1 MKKVAIAVA
10 VAVALLTSLAG
21 CGGSSSDSP
30 TPTPTPTPTPNSA
43 PTANA
48 DGDQN
53 IATTTVV
60 TLNGS
65 ASSDPDGDAISYS
78 WSLNTVPAGSS
89 ASLSDSAN
97 VSPTFTADVD
107 GSYIAQLIVND
118 GTVDSVADTVTII
131 AATGNAVPVANAGV
145 YHPTTGVDQN
155 VSTGHVV
162 TLDARASSDTD
173 GDALSYT
180 WSLTTIPTGSNAA
193 LDVSTS
199 ALSRFTADVDG
210 SYIAQLIVNDG
221 TVDSAPYTLTIIAA
235 NTAPVANAGV
245 DQNIPTTTVVTI
257 NGSAS
262 TDADSN
268 ALSYSWSLTTIPTG
282 SNAALDVSTS
292 VLSRFTA
299 DVDGSYIAQLIVN
312 DGIVDSVADTLT
324 IVAATG
330 NSAPVANAGA
340 DQNIPTTTVVT
351 INGSASS
358 DADSD
363 ALSYSWSLNT
373 VPAGS
378 SASLSDSANVS
389 PTFTADVDGSYIAQL
404 IVNDGTVDS
413 VADTVTIIAA
423 TGNAVPVA
431 NAGEDQNV
439 STISA
444 GNWYTDVF
452 GSASSDADGDALT
465 SVWSLTTVPNGSEAF
480 SDNYRK
486 TGVGGFSIKIDVDGY
501 YVAQL
506 IVNDGTV
513 DSVPDTVTIIATT
526 ANSSPVANAG
536 ADQNV
541 LAGTTVFLN
550 ANGSSDADGDGL
562 LYTWSFVSRPTGSS
576 ATFDS
581 DSVENPSFTPDLN
594 GSYVISLVVND
605 GFEDGAPDNITITAI
620 EPTVKLYS
628 KSFFGSGFDEVS
640 FPYSSNG
647 IVNGSVS
654 GIPTPTTYSLDTFK
668 LLAEGQNF
676 TITNLIVTAST
687 SQVVPFFSGLTEGLE
702 LVNGT
707 EIEFELVSPLTR
719 GATVILNFSFEIQ
732 ETGDTFSSSYTFTSN

>member
-162 TLDARASSDTD
+162 TLDARASTD
-173 GDALSYT
+173 S
-180 WSLTTIPTGSNAA
+180 
-193 LDVSTS
+193 
-199 ALSRFTADVDG
+199 
-210 SYIAQLIVNDG
+210 
-221 TVDSAPYTLTIIAA
+221 
-235 NTAPVANAGV
+235 
-245 DQNIPTTTVVTI
+245 
-257 NGSAS
+257 
-262 TDADSN
+262 DSN

-340 DQNIPTTTVVT
+340 DQNIPTKTVVT